1 MALSLPVVRPRLAPA
16 LGLALAA
23 ALAASGRAPRALAEE
38 PKATDPVPALLERMK
53 DAASADDRLGAV
65 VEAISLD
72 DARLLPPLVKR
83 LKDAEEPVRL
93 AAVSALGARSS
104 ADGKRRAATALL
116 ERSKVLTQ
124 AAERDVT
131 VRDELLAVLRALH
144 DLAQEATI
152 DGVLDGIET
161 GVDLEVVEARAMAVA
176 NVPAP
181 RAIERLI
188 DYMARKHRDGSGMRG
203 RLSKALTYATGVK
216 LANDPDAWRA
226 WWRSAKTAF
235 DFERAAAERKKQRE
249 ARDEAT
255 ARKEEQRAK
264 RKKAEET
271 PKDTPKDPPKDRD
284 GAPSGDGAGRDA

>member
-1 MALSLPVVRPRLAPA
+1 MALSLPSARRRLAPVLAVAGA
-16 LGLALAA
+16 LLSSGL
-23 ALAASGRAPRALAEE
+23 APRARAEE

-53 DAASADDRLGAV
+53 DAASPDERLGAV
-65 VEAISLD
+65 VEAISVE

-116 ERSKVLTQ
+116 ERSKVLAQ
-124 AAERDVT
+124 AAERDLT
-131 VRDELLAVLRALH
+131 VRDELLATLRALH
-144 DLAQEATI
+144 DLAQESSI
-152 DGVLDGIET
+152 DGLLDGIET
-161 GVDLEVVEARAMAVA
+161 GVDLEVIEARAMAVA

-203 RLSKALTYATGVK
+203 RLGKALTYATGVK

-226 WWRSAKTAF
+226 WWKSAKAAF
-235 DFERAAAERKKQRE
+235 DFERAAAARKQQRE
-249 ARDEAT
+249 ARDEAA

-264 RKKAEET
+264 RKREEPK
-271 PKDTPKDPPKDRD
+271 PKDD
-284 GAPSGDGAGRDA
+284 APAGDDASRDA